1 VREAFFIGVDMPKDN
16 EISTLA
22 QLSGSTLAAD
32 ADRIAFRDKAF
43 KSRTLVFADGSTLA
57 VERSRVTAT
66 TQEHVAALERH
77 PDFER
82 VADGA

>member
-1 VREAFFIGVDMPKDN
+1 MSKEHEGEFSVLD
-16 EISTLA
+16 
-22 QLSGSTLAAD
+22 GSQPSVT
-32 ADRIAFRDKAF
+32 FRDKTYR
-43 KSRTLVFADGSTLA
+43 SRTLVFADGTTLA
-57 VERSRVTAT
+57 VEKSHVTAT

>member
-1 VREAFFIGVDMPKDN
+1 MPKGNDTPM
-16 EISTLA
+16 SVVYPA
-22 QLSGSTLAAD
+22 SAVPAD
-32 ADRIAFRDKAF
+32 TVSVTFRDKAF
-43 KSRTLVFADGSTLA
+43 RSRTLVFADNSTLA
-57 VERSRVTAT
+57 VEKSHVTAT